1 MIKKI
6 LLGIAILVV
15 INWLW
20 NIIAAHELEY
30 KIEQELNKIDNLNK
44 RIERTSTIID
54 SLEIT
59 LKEFKN
65 YDE

>member
-20 NIIAAHELEY
+20 NIIATHELEY